1 VSLLSQVQVKPL
13 AGAGAVAAIA
23 LLCGQ
28 FASATDDPVQDI
40 DWNQPVSATL
50 LPGESRRYR
59 VSLQRGRNHV
69 QLLETGIDLALTV
82 QVDGRE
88 YSADSPTARFALE
101 QVWFDLAR
109 DSQATVIVSALRST
123 GVPAGEYSLEI
134 QSGYDA
140 QSEQIDAEK
149 LTAAAVD
156 VFNASYAANL
166 EPAART
172 KLRRESLDTYMKAA
186 AAWEGLNRPRNAAY
200 CWHAAGFISSVQMSE
215 HTKAQMYLERAA
227 RYYGM
232 AELPE
237 HKQVARKDVGQA
249 IYREERYS
257 TAAAYLSETA
267 MLTDDPSDRSAFVGA
282 VASNELCLLYSELG
296 KFELAMSSCER
307 AMAAFQRIGDV
318 IEYNNVLHNLA
329 IAKGLNGDQGGA
341 IELLYDLLERH
352 EAIDEPVR
360 HAKTLA
366 VLVGSLIDSGNID
379 AALNAYDRSIE
390 VFEREGLTTWQASLL
405 IKYARIEQMLGRDNQ
420 ARSNLERAL
429 QLARTKN
436 SPRMEGVITVA
447 LANIDL
453 KAGRSGAAIP
463 ALQRAVGIFRQIGS
477 VDLLVSASV
486 SLANAQLQAGWP
498 EQANAAIAALGDED
512 ELHADAR
519 PYVKLTRARVL
530 AQHDEVDE
538 AVAVAREAIAGFKR
552 IGSLT
557 GQLQATSF
565 EAEMLSRQERWGES
579 LERLESLRVLVRRI
593 GGTLILPQ
601 LKARFYSQQ
610 QDFYEAL
617 IRAYNN
623 TLATTDDAIIKS
635 LNVIEEARATALRA
649 YLEAPSSWLENA
661 PPEMRA
667 QYDDA
672 RRTVADLVQD
682 SYISGESDSPE
693 LFQALHHLERIQNSI
708 WRDHDR
714 FADISDETPITW
726 AHVDRVLD
734 ERTAVLYVYIGLS
747 ERFAVLLERD
757 RRTRYEIETS
767 KPFDELTS
775 AFQEQLRT
783 PNSAFGVRAPSAR
796 SLSAALLEPIAARLE
811 AVDRL
816 IVVPDAG
823 LHNVPVAALP
833 HPRTSR
839 PMLETHEISSVASL
853 RAVLRYGDRDS
864 TQLSDFHVA
873 AVGDPVTSERDSRLR
888 DRPESEVMDLDRL
901 WGAKSEIVRLQRIF
915 SADDVTAYTGFDAQK
930 SLFLGTD
937 LAEASILHI
946 SAHGVS
952 NETMSARSGIF
963 LTTMDANGQPI
974 DGHLGI
980 EDLFGLEL
988 DTPLVVLSACETSLG
1003 EKTWSEGPIGIA
1015 RAFQYSGVPSVVAT
1029 LWRID
1034 DRSSAILIEAFYE
1047 LLVSGE
1053 TVPSALRAA
1062 QLSLMRNTDYR
1073 HPYYW
1078 AAFKSLGDW
1087 SLRWGNSG
1095 ERNAGIA
1102 KRK

>member
-1 VSLLSQVQVKPL
+1 MSLRLQVHVKPL
-13 AGAGAVAAIA
+13 AAVGVVAALA
-23 LLCGQ
+23 LLCVQ
-28 FASATDDPVQDI
+28 FASAADNLHQDI
-40 DWNQPVSATL
+40 GWNEPVSATL

-59 VSLQRGRNHV
+59 VSLRSGRNHV
-69 QLLETGIDLALTV
+69 ELLEIGIDLALAV

-109 DSQATVIVSALRST
+109 DSEATIIVSALRST

-134 QSGYDA
+134 QSGYEA
-140 QSEQIDAEK
+140 SSEQIEAET
-149 LTAAAVD
+149 LTAEAVNL
-156 VFNASYAANL
+156 FNASYAAGL

-172 KLRRESLDTYMKAA
+172 QRRRKSLDTYANAA
-186 AAWEGLNRPRNAAY
+186 MAWEGLNRPRNAAY
-200 CWHAAGFISSVQMSE
+200 CWHAAGFISSLQLSE
-215 HTKAQMYLERAA
+215 HAKAQMFLERAS
-227 RYYGM
+227 RNYGL

-267 MLTDDPSDRSAFVGA
+267 TLTDDPSERSAFVGA
-282 VASNELCLLYSELG
+282 VASNELCLLYKELG
-296 KFELAMSSCER
+296 RFELAVSYCQR

-329 IAKGLNGDQGGA
+329 IAKRLSGDQGGA

-352 EAIDEPVR
+352 EAVDEPVR
-360 HAKTLA
+360 HAKTLS
-366 VLVGSLIDSGNID
+366 VLAGSLIDSGNID
-379 AALNAYDRSIE
+379 AALEAYDDSIE
-390 VFEREGLTTWQASLL
+390 VFEREGLVTWQTDLL
-405 IKYARIEQMLGRDNQ
+405 ITYARIEQMLGRDNQ
-420 ARSNLERAL
+420 ARANLDKAL
-429 QLARTKN
+429 QLVKSKN
-436 SPRMEGVITVA
+436 TPRMEGVITAA

-453 KAGRSGAAIP
+453 RAGRPHAAIP

-486 SLANAQLQAGWP
+486 SLAKAQLEVGWH
-498 EQANAAIAALGDED
+498 EQANATISALGDES

-519 PYVKLTRARVL
+519 PKVKLTRARVL
-530 AQHDEVDE
+530 AQQGNVDE
-538 AVAVAREAIAGFKR
+538 AIAVARGAIEGFKQ

-565 EAEMLSRQERWGES
+565 EAQMLSRQERWDES
-579 LERLESLRVLVRRI
+579 LARLESLRVLVRRV

-610 QDFYEAL
+610 QVFYEAL

-623 TLATTDDAIIKS
+623 TSVTTDDAILKS

-649 YLEAPSSWLENA
+649 YLEAPGSWLENA

-667 QYDDA
+667 QYDEA
-672 RRTVADLVQD
+672 RRIVADLVQD
-682 SYISGESDSPE
+682 SYFSGESESPE
-693 LFQALHHLERIQNSI
+693 LIQALHHLERIQNSI
-708 WRDHDR
+708 WREHER

-726 AHVDRVLD
+726 THVDGVLD
-734 ERTAVLYVYIGLS
+734 ERTAILYVYIGIR
-747 ERFAVLLERD
+747 EQFAVLLERD
-757 RRTRYEIETS
+757 RRTRYEIDTS
-767 KPFDELTS
+767 EPFDDLTT
-775 AFQEQLRT
+775 AFQEELRT

-811 AVDRL
+811 TIDRL
-816 IVVPDAG
+816 IIVPDAG

-833 HPRTSR
+833 HPGTSR
-839 PMLETHEISSVASL
+839 PMLETHEISNVASL
-853 RAVLRYGDRDS
+853 RAALRYGARDS
-864 TQLSDFHVA
+864 TQPPDFHVA
-873 AVGDPVTSERDSRLR
+873 AVGDPVTSERDPRLR
-888 DRPESEVMDLDRL
+888 DRPESAVVGLDRL
-901 WGAKSEIVRLQRIF
+901 WGARNEIVRLQRIF
-915 SADDVTAYTGFDAQK
+915 SPGDVTVYTGFDAQK
-930 SLFLGTD
+930 SLFLGADFAETD
-937 LAEASILHI
+937 ILHI

-952 NETMSARSGIF
+952 NETLSARSGIF
-963 LTTMDANGQPI
+963 LTTMEPNGQPI

-988 DTPLVVLSACETSLG
+988 DTPLVVLSGCETSLG
-1003 EKTWSEGPIGIA
+1003 ENTWSEGPVGIA

-1034 DRSSAILIEAFYE
+1034 DKSSAILIETFYE

-1062 QLSLMRNTDYR
+1062 QLSLMRSTDYR

-1078 AAFKSLGDW
+1078 AAFQSLGDW
-1087 SLRWGNSG
+1087 ALRWENSG
-1095 ERNAGIA
+1095 EQNAGIV
-1102 KRK
+1102 KLD